1 MQQPFVI
8 QNMPGKE
15 NFLELYVNDKI
26 EVSTVHAI
34 VFLHL

>member
-1 MQQPFVI
+1 MQQPSVI
-8 QNMPGKE
+8 QNMLGKE
-15 NFLELYVNDKI
+15 NFLELYVYDKI